1 MAYNT
6 AWQGGNLNSVAPI
19 DYFNAFNAADL
30 NGLAAGASV
39 LSSIA
44 VFDNTVAKDQ
54 FMDISFVGQLAAAS
68 TITAGQGLAF
78 FLAILQ
84 NNNATLGDGRLVA
97 GVQSAYTPI
106 LNSLGGFTIQTGT
119 SIQNIAGSVLN
130 LAIPPRKFALIMQNA
145 SLVALNS
152 SGNSCSIS
160 TYRQQ
165 TNN

>member
-6 AWQGGNLNSVAPI
+6 AWQGGNLNSAAPI

-30 NGLAAGASV
+30 NGLAAGSSV

-54 FMDISFVGQLAAAS
+54 FIDISFVGSLAAAS

-78 FLAILQ
+78 FLAVLQ
-84 NNNATLGDGRLVA
+84 GDNVTLGDGRLQA
-97 GVQSAYTPI
+97 GAQTAYAPI
-106 LNSLGGFTIQTGT
+106 LNPLGGFTIQTGT
-119 SIQNIAGSVLN
+119 SVQNIAGAVLN
-130 LAIPPRKFALIMQNA
+130 KAIPPRKFALIMQSNL
-145 SLVALNS
+145 LVALNS
-152 SGNSCSIS
+152 SGNSCKIS